1 VILRPLWVI
10 TTTMAL
16 LAAACGGSSEL
27 AIDADVPTFAGVQ
40 LDSPMRKPDAVLTDT
55 GGDPFDLR
63 SETDGVTT
71 LVYFGYTNCP
81 DICPVYMAQVQQIL
95 ADPNAPDDVE
105 VVFVTVDPERDTGPV
120 VREWLDKFDEDFIGL
135 TGTPEQLERIQREAG
150 VSVAYPN
157 PDDAGRTVAHA
168 AQVIAYAPNGYA
180 YSVYPFGTYESQWAD
195 DLQLIDELTDAP

>member
-1 VILRPLWVI
+1 MIARPLWVI
-10 TTTMAL
+10 TVTMAL
-16 LAAACGGSSEL
+16 LVAACGGSSEL
-27 AIDADVPTFAGVQ
+27 AIGTDGRAFAGVQ

-55 GGDPFDLR
+55 SGDPFDLR
-63 SETDGVTT
+63 SETDGVIT

-95 ADPNAPDDVE
+95 EDPSTPEDVE

-120 VREWLDKFDEDFIGL
+120 VREWLDKFDEDFVGL
-135 TGTPEQLERIQREAG
+135 TGTPEQIEKIQRDAG

-168 AQVIAYAPNGYA
+168 AQVVAYAPNGYA
-180 YSVYPFGTYESQWAD
+180 YSVYPFGTRESQWAN
-195 DLQLIDELTDAP
+195 DLALIDEITDAP